1 MSGIQERTLK
11 DPPAYWAWN
20 GRKAVLGTGETR
32 LGPGPCG
39 GREAM
44 RAYNRRTREM
54 DCVAERESERVVV
67 LLELPD
73 NTTGGEGRARTSS
86 MHAMLG
92 GASDECRYIG

>member
-1 MSGIQERTLK
+1 
-11 DPPAYWAWN
+11 
-20 GRKAVLGTGETR
+20 
-32 LGPGPCG
+32 
-39 GREAM
+39 M

-67 LLELPD
+67 LLELSD

-92 GASDECRYIG
+92 GASDEC